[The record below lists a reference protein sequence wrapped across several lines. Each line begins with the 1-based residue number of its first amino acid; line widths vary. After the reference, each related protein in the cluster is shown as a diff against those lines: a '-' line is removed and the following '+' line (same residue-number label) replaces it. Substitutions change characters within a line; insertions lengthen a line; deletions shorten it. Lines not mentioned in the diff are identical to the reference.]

1 MNRKLILVL
10 ALVLIIALS
19 GCAQL
24 NIFPNQET
32 ITVTDDMGREVIL
45 STTPARIISIA
56 PSNTEFLFALGL
68 SEKIVGVTDFCN
80 YPADAAA
87 KERVGDFAN
96 PSVEK
101 IIGLKPDLVVAASL
115 HQEVVEQLD
124 QLNIPVIVIDAKNIQ
139 HILDSVDMLGMAT
152 GANEAAETLTKQITD
167 DLELVDSKVM
177 TLSEDEK
184 PLVYFEVW
192 NDPIMTA
199 GPNTF
204 IHELITRAGGVN
216 IAADAPTDY
225 PVYALEDLI
234 ARQPEVM
241 IYTHGAETAEQIK
254 DRQNWETIHA
264 LKYGR
269 IYLVEEDLV
278 LRPGPRIA
286 KGLIELSKRLHPDIW
301 E

>member
-1 MNRKLILVL
+1 MKRKLILVL
-10 ALVLIIALS
+10 ALVLIVSLS

-24 NIFPNQET
+24 SYFQNQET
-32 ITVTDDMGREVIL
+32 ITITDDMGREVDL
-45 STTPARIISIA
+45 TTVPARIVSIA

-68 SEKIVGVTDFCN
+68 SEKIVGVTDLCN
-80 YPADAAA
+80 YPTDAAV
-87 KERVGDFAN
+87 KESVGDFAN

-101 IIGLKPDLVVAASL
+101 IIALKPELVVAASL
-115 HQEVVEQLD
+115 HQAVVEQLD
-124 QLNIPVIVIDAKNIQ
+124 QLNIPVIVLNAQSIQ
-139 HILDSVDMLGMAT
+139 QILDNVDMLGKAT
-152 GANEAAETLTKQITD
+152 GATEAAEALIEQITLD
-167 DLELVDSKVM
+167 IELVDEKVK
-177 TLSEDEK
+177 TLLENEK

-192 NDPIMTA
+192 HDPIMTA

-204 IHELITRAGGVN
+204 INELITRAGGIN

-225 PVYALEDLI
+225 PVYSLEDLI
-234 ARQPEVM
+234 ASQPEVM

-269 IYLVEEDLV
+269 VYLVEEDLV